1 MVQLNSFH
9 PQSVDPRTDWHRVH
23 AILDMV
29 QENNIIDSLQSTEET
44 DILHHSDHDSES
56 EGELQPDLDDTYIH
70 CDKGYKCRDK
80 SIIYKNPQTETN
92 SMKQT
97 NKVKKRKAVAEKHC
111 PRPKNAWQ
119 LLFTDDLLELIV
131 TSTNENIVRHS
142 KTRSTTTTADEI
154 RTLIGILYLHGI
166 MRPTYQD
173 YSHLWDGYCGMLCVN
188 KAMPLERYRFL
199 IQNLSF
205 DTQNDDALI
214 LFDIM
219 KRMRKAFEI
228 FAMNCRTA
236 FEIETVAVVDEIIVP
251 VYGPC
256 PFRYDIDKKPLKRGI
271 KMVLLIDPTNFYI
284 SNLDVITDP
293 YFGADEIVK
302 KITQHLFES
311 GRTIVMDSWYFS
323 KPLMNVLKNYNLYTV
338 AAVNP
343 KNEKIPPLFLSLY
356 RKTRTFMSGFLKD
369 EVSLTSYVGSQSK
382 SINIMT
388 NEPKFYRRGPNINHV
403 TAVSVYKK
411 NQSAVE
417 VVDVLMHYYT
427 TMQHTNDWTLSL
439 FFTLLNIASVNAQVI
454 WSSRNS
460 NVTKRRMFIRDLAL
474 GLLENEDFSLS
485 PLSEDKLIN
494 PIPQLLCK
502 PSYRNRK
509 RCRIC
514 VQTTKRDRR
523 TREYCLKCG
532 QFICREHSVPV
543 CTICATNN

>member
-1 MVQLNSFH
+1 M
-9 PQSVDPRTDWHRVH
+9 DWHRVH

-29 QENNIIDSLQSTEET
+29 QENDIIDSLQSTEES

-56 EGELQPDLDDTYIH
+56 EGDLLPDLEDIYIH
-70 CDKGYKCRDK
+70 CDKGYRCIDND
-80 SIIYKNPQTETN
+80 IISKNPRSSRDVSKEI
-92 SMKQT
+92 K
-97 NKVKKRKAVAEKHC
+97 KIKKRKAIAEKHC

-131 TSTNENIVRHS
+131 ASTNENIVKHT
-142 KTRSTTTTADEI
+142 KIYSTTTTATEI
-154 RTLIGILYLHGI
+154 RSLIGILYLHGI
-166 MRPTYQD
+166 MRPTYQE
-173 YSHLWDGYCGMLCVN
+173 YSDLWDSYCAVSCI
-188 KAMPLERYRFL
+188 KRAMSLERFRFL
-199 IQNLSF
+199 IQNLNF
-205 DTQNDDALI
+205 DVQNDDVLMQ
-214 LFDIM
+214 LDIM

-236 FEIETVAVVDEIIVP
+236 FEMESVAVVDEIVVP

-256 PFRYDIDKKPLKRGI
+256 PFRYDIDKKALKRGI
-271 KMVLLIDPTNFYI
+271 KMVLLIDPSNFYV

-302 KITQHLFES
+302 KITQHLYES

-323 KPLMNVLKNYNLYTV
+323 KPLMNELKDYNLYTV
-338 AAVNP
+338 AALNP
-343 KNEKIPPLFLSLY
+343 RNETIPPLFLSQY
-356 RKTRTFMSGFLKD
+356 RKTRTFMSGFLD
-369 EVSLTSYVGSQSK
+369 DVISLTSYINSQSK
-382 SINIMT
+382 SVNIIT
-388 NEPKFYRRGPNINHV
+388 NEPKFYKKGPNIMHV

-417 VVDVLMHYYT
+417 VLDVLMHYYT

-454 WSSRNS
+454 WSSGNAS
-460 NVTKRRMFIRDLAL
+460 VSKRRTFIRDLAL
-474 GLLENEDFSLS
+474 DLMQNDDFSLITLPEEQLKH
-485 PLSEDKLIN
+485 PLPS
-494 PIPQLLCK
+494 LLNK
-502 PSYRNRK
+502 PSYKNRK

-514 VQTTKRDRR
+514 VKTTKRDRR

-543 CTICATNN
+543 CTMCANMNSN